1 MPGHQP
7 TTIRHY
13 RVDVDGVEIFW
24 REAGEP
30 SAPAIVLLAGHPS
43 GAHAYNGLIERLAAR
58 WRVIAPDYPGYGF
71 SATPADAPWTFDWL
85 AEVTDHFLEQQG
97 VDRYVLYMFD
107 FGAPVGFRIA
117 TAHPER
123 VLGIVTQ
130 NGNAYTDGFG
140 PGVAALA
147 DWWQDRDAGQ
157 AAVDGFLTV
166 DGTRLQWEAGARDPE
181 TVDPAAWTLDQAL
194 LDQPGRKQAAEALL
208 WDYQNNPGR
217 YPEWQAYLRE
227 HQPLLLAIWGKND
240 PFFVPPGAEAYTRD
254 VPEAKIVLLD
264 TGHFALIEEV
274 DTIATAIDGLLTQ
287 LHGTQTAKSA

>member
-1 MPGHQP
+1 MPNHVSP
-7 TTIRHY
+7 TRHR

-43 GAHAYNGLIERLAAR
+43 GAHAYNDLIPRLAPT

-71 SATPADAPWTFDWL
+71 SAMPSDAPWTFDWL

-97 VDRYVLYMFD
+97 VARYVLYMFD

-123 VLGIVTQ
+123 VAGIVTQ

-147 DWWQDRDAGQ
+147 DWWQDRASGQ

-166 DGTRLQWEAGARDPE
+166 EGTRLQWEAGARDPE
-181 TVDPAAWTLDQAL
+181 AVDPATWTLDQAL

-217 YPEWQAYLRE
+217 YPDWQAYLRE
-227 HQPLLLAIWGKND
+227 HQPPLLAVWGKND
-240 PFFVPPGAEAYTRD
+240 PFFIAPGAEAYRRD
-254 VPEAKIVLLD
+254 VPDAKIMLLD
-264 TGHFALIEEV
+264 TGHFALIEEA
-274 DTIATAIDGLLTQ
+274 DTIAAAINEHL
-287 LHGTQTAKSA
+287 ASAPDALSPADA